1 MHYYI
6 YDREGKRQGPL
17 QNITSVQWN
26 PKYNETGKAE
36 IHVEYTEFNTKYL
49 QKWNRIVCKERSEI
63 LFIESVERLAKEI
76 VVLGH
81 MDNLDDRINI
91 YTLTVRNVEQSLLD
105 NFEKNKRGLDI
116 TLGKPKG
123 LPGKLETASDTTYDS
138 LRTMAQEYCQLVGY
152 GYREVLKGT
161 TLNYFEIYAGSTKN
175 KLRFSDRLGNLIS
188 QTFIE
193 DISDYKNYAYV
204 YGEESGSERKNVVV
218 DLRTGDEPRM
228 ELYVDARDLQSTYKD
243 ASGNE
248 QTYTQEEYNNLL
260 KERGLSKLAETRKG
274 SSKFEFEIDAED
286 KKAALQQ
293 DFDLGDVI
301 PCLSFKFNIFAFARI
316 TGLKFVEENNLQTQ
330 VTLELEL
337 VDVQESAGKM
347 KGGDS

>member
-1 MHYYI
+1 MHYYV

-17 QNITSVQWN
+17 QNINSVQWN
-26 PKYNETGKAE
+26 PKYYETGKAE
-36 IHVEYTEFNTKYL
+36 IHVEYTDFNTRYL
-49 QKWNRIVCKERSEI
+49 QKWNRIVCKERNEI

-81 MDNLDDRINI
+81 MDNLEDRINL
-91 YTLTVRNVEQSLLD
+91 YTLTVRNVEQSLLG

-116 TLGKPKG
+116 VIGKNTG
-123 LPGKLETASDTTYDS
+123 LPGKLENASDTTYDT
-138 LRTMAQEYCQLVGY
+138 LRTMAQKYCQLVGY

-193 DISDYKNYAYV
+193 DISGYKNYAYV
-204 YGEESGSERKNVVV
+204 YGEESGSGRKNVIV
-218 DLRTGDEPRM
+218 DLRTQEEPRM

-248 QTYTQEEYNNLL
+248 QTYTEEEYNNML
-260 KERGLSKLAETRKG
+260 KERGLNKLAEARKG
-274 SSKFEFEIDAED
+274 SSKFEFEIDADD
-286 KKAALQQ
+286 KKAVLQK

-301 PCLSFKFNIFAFARI
+301 PCLSFKFNLFTFARI
-316 TGLKFVEENNLQTQ
+316 TGLKFVEESNLQTQ
-330 VTLELEL
+330 VTLELEF
-337 VDVQESAGKM
+337 VEVQESATKM
-347 KGGDS
+347 KGGGS

>member
-1 MHYYI
+1 MHYYV

-36 IHVEYTEFNTKYL
+36 IHVKYTDFNIKYL

-81 MDNLDDRINI
+81 MDNLDDRINL
-91 YTLTVRNVEQSLLD
+91 YTLKVQKVEQSLLD

-116 TLGKPKG
+116 VIGENKG
-123 LPGKLETASDTTYDS
+123 LPGQLENTSETTYDS
-138 LRTMAQEYCQLVGY
+138 LRTMAQEYCQLIGY
-152 GYREVLKGT
+152 GYREILKGK
-161 TLNYFEIYAGSTKN
+161 TLNYFEIYAGSTRKN
-175 KLRFSDRLGNLIS
+175 LRFSDKLGNLIS

-193 DISDYKNYAYV
+193 DISGYKNYAYV
-204 YGEESGSERKNVVV
+204 YGEDSGSGRKSVIV

-228 ELYVDARDLQSTYKD
+228 EMYVDARDLQSTYKD
-243 ASGNE
+243 TSGNE
-248 QTYTQEEYNNLL
+248 QTYTEEYNNKL
-260 KERGLSKLAETRKG
+260 KERGLSKLAEARKG
-274 SSKFEFEIDAED
+274 SSKFEFEVDAKD
-286 KKAALQQ
+286 KRAVLQR

-301 PCLSFKFNIFAFARI
+301 PCLSFKFNLFTFARI
-316 TGLKFVEENNLQTQ
+316 TGLKFVEEINLQTQ
-330 VTLELEL
+330 VSLELEL
-337 VDVQESAGKM
+337 VEVQENATKM
-347 KGGDS
+347 KGGSL